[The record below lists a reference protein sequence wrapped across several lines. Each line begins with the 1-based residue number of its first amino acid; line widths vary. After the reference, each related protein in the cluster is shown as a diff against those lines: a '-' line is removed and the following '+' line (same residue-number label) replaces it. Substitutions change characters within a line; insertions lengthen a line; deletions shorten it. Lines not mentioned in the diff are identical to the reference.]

1 MSDEGKSAI
10 GFSMADSV
18 LHRLVQLLQVG
29 MMTGVDIADPMRQMR
44 LMASNEDT
52 SVLVL
57 TPAYEAQYKD
67 MIAKLEAQADALIAA
82 QAQGPAGGG
91 RTLIVGA

>member
-1 MSDEGKSAI
+1 MSDGKSVN

-18 LHRLVQLLQVG
+18 LHRLVQLLQVA
-29 MMTGVDIADPMRQMR
+29 MMTGVDIADPMRQVRMEPS
-44 LMASNEDT
+44 ADDP

-82 QAQGPAGGG
+82 QAQASTGSGQ
-91 RTLIVGA
+91 TLITGA